1 MSEQLK
7 WLTSCSQ
14 EGNAGRSRCLT
25 SSTRGQDAG
34 RPGRPRPNCRCL
46 RLRTPKVE
54 TSKPRI
60 FASTGESPIFASQL
74 RLLRAEMGQCR
85 SGSFEP
91 NRGKLIVSKACG
103 GAGVGSWRKRMPFCN
118 GADTGRRR
126 KRTMQFDHDDDYSFF
141 QELLC
146 GPGEELT
153 EYSCLFD
160 SRPVHEK
167 RLEYRRSRRALLHQ
181 LHQSHGDI
189 CQLQISNACTGRG
202 ETIDHIIP
210 LSSNKRNKA
219 RRVPAPPGRKV
230 PTQSI
235 GSNHLRNLVLA
246 CTSCNN
252 HKKHRL
258 LPQSEIRRLLCLT
271 Q

>member
-14 EGNAGRSRCLT
+14 EGNAGRSRGLT
-25 SSTRGQDAG
+25 SSTRGQNAG
-34 RPGRPRPNCRCL
+34 RSNCRCL

-118 GADTGRRR
+118 GADTG
-126 KRTMQFDHDDDYSFF
+126 S
-141 QELLC
+141 
-146 GPGEELT
+146 
-153 EYSCLFD
+153 
-160 SRPVHEK
+160 
-167 RLEYRRSRRALLHQ
+167 
-181 LHQSHGDI
+181 DI
-189 CQLQISNACTGRG
+189 CRGR
-202 ETIDHIIP
+202 P
-210 LSSNKRNKA
+210 A
-219 RRVPAPPGRKV
+219 RRESEQTSRGYLVARKYMGTVINEESKGKWRLRSTICALRPSGVSRQDGSVPV
-230 PTQSI
+230 TQSVMFNS
-235 GSNHLRNLVLA
+235 GNQHAGRREAAFKVLEPYAGKLARTVLRGARGRQRPRVYSTA
-246 CTSCNN
+246 APCSTKICS
-252 HKKHRL
+252 
-258 LPQSEIRRLLCLT
+258 
-271 Q
+271 